1 MTHHLP
7 PILQGFVALQRK
19 RYGAAHKNN
28 ECCSAK
34 FAMPQIRRRA
44 DDGRNASRFNST
56 KNDSSRTPASRRSE
70 GQERKMTTGWKPK
83 DGVEII
89 AGTPP
94 GGGTDRSARA
104 LLKAIEANKL
114 MDVPAKVVNIAGA
127 GGQKAW
133 MHIAGRAGD
142 ANLIGINAPSNVTDV
157 LTGNIDADAIRN
169 KPIAILYNEYLAF
182 ISRSDSPITTGTEFV
197 KRLAANAAGMTLSL
211 STSLGNPN
219 HISLAKVIRHAG
231 APVKAPRI
239 RIFDSARDV
248 VADIIAGHSE
258 VGIITAASTVPEL
271 KSGEVRAISVSSPE
285 RLHGVFASTPTWKEQ
300 GVDSVVGAWRG
311 AAGAADITGDQIE
324 YWQGVLSKAVATK
337 EWKEEADKYFWTDM
351 YTEGDKLAAYLKQE
365 YAEMK
370 DILGALGLLKV

>member
-1 MTHHLP
+1 
-7 PILQGFVALQRK
+7 
-19 RYGAAHKNN
+19 
-28 ECCSAK
+28 
-34 FAMPQIRRRA
+34 
-44 DDGRNASRFNST
+44 
-56 KNDSSRTPASRRSE
+56 
-70 GQERKMTTGWKPK
+70 MTTGWKPQRE
-83 DGVEII
+83 VEII

-114 MDVPAKVVNIAGA
+114 MDVPAKVINLPGA

-133 MHIAGRAGD
+133 MHIAGRVGD

-157 LTGNIDADAIRN
+157 LTGNIEASAIRN
-169 KPIAILYNEYLAF
+169 TPIAILYNEYLAF
-182 ISRSDSPITTGTEFV
+182 ISRSDSPIKTGADFI
-197 KRLAANAAGMTLSL
+197 KKLAANAAGMTLSL

-231 APVKAPRI
+231 APVKAPKI
-239 RIFDSARDV
+239 RCFDSARDV

-258 VGIITAASTVPEL
+258 VGIITAASTAPEL
-271 KSGEVRAISVSSPE
+271 QSGEVRAIAVSSPE

-311 AAGAADITGDQIE
+311 AAGAADITPDQIK
-324 YWQGVLSKAVATK
+324 YWQGVLSKAVQTK
-337 EWKEEADKYFWTDM
+337 EWKEEAEKFFWTDM
-351 YTEGDKLAAYLKQE
+351 YTDGDKLSAYLKQE

-370 DILGALGLLKV
+370 DILGALGLLKA

>member
-1 MTHHLP
+1 
-7 PILQGFVALQRK
+7 
-19 RYGAAHKNN
+19 
-28 ECCSAK
+28 
-34 FAMPQIRRRA
+34 
-44 DDGRNASRFNST
+44 
-56 KNDSSRTPASRRSE
+56 
-70 GQERKMTTGWKPK
+70 MTTMAGWKPK
-83 DGVEII
+83 GEVEII

-114 MDVPAKVVNIAGA
+114 IDVPAKVVNIPGA

-133 MHIAGRAGD
+133 MHIAGRARD

-157 LTGNIDADAIRN
+157 LTGNIKADAIRN
-169 KPIAILYNEYLAF
+169 TPIAILYNEYLAF
-182 ISRSDSPITTGTEFV
+182 ISRSNSPITSGAEFV

-231 APVKAPRI
+231 APVKAPNI
-239 RIFDSARDV
+239 RVFDSARDV
-248 VADIIAGHSE
+248 VADIVAGHSE
-258 VGIITAASTVPEL
+258 VGIITAASTAPEL
-271 KSGEVRAISVSSPE
+271 KSGEVRAIAVSSPV

-300 GVDSVVGAWRG
+300 GVDSIVGAWRG
-311 AAGAADITGDQIE
+311 AAGAADITEDQIK
-324 YWQGVLSKAVATK
+324 YWRGVLSRAVATN
-337 EWKEEADKYFWTDM
+337 EWKEEADKFFWTDM
-351 YTEGDKLAAYLKQE
+351 FTDCDKLAGYLKQE